1 MTLASNH
8 APSTPAARPKK
19 RLFYLD
25 FIRAL
30 SVLIIILT
38 HFNNPYLANNGYLI
52 TNLPFGIYV
61 GGLGVSVFLI
71 ISSAGLTIS
80 YKRPINL
87 KRYFKKR
94 FLNIYPMFWIAWIVA
109 FVFLRFIYGT
119 QSFGSGPI
127 ESFPLTILGFDGLA
141 ALFGMRTMFIV
152 GEWFLGFIIVY
163 YLIFPLLLWAIDR
176 RPVISAF
183 VIVAINLG
191 SLYVL
196 TRYQHT
202 YEPSAMI
209 PVRLIEL
216 AFGIYFVK
224 YIKRVAWYWAIP
236 AVFVL
241 LVGAAFPDLQENLTT
256 AVVGPA
262 FFVLLAIIG
271 QKLDTKLVRIPVSLI
286 SKYSYAVFLTH
297 HIIILCAFMT
307 VNIPALSQQN
317 RWILFLGLNV
327 VIFVTSVVLYHVND
341 YVIKGF
347 SAIFRKMTP
356 RSRVASGDGLQ
367 ATASNNEVRSET
379 VMSSSVEKTFADEG
393 SVTQSELRPD
403 FADAEQRF
411 LWLDQQSLKPVVP
424 KSGFFSGIL
433 ASYRELWNHRGLLSL
448 FAKRELKSR
457 YKDSTLGYLW
467 TLVRPLINL
476 LIYYFAIGKVLGAQR
491 AIPDF
496 AIYVFAGL
504 TAWGL
509 FAAIV
514 SGSTSSIL
522 ANAGIVKKV
531 FLPRELFPLTSTA
544 SALVDFVSQM
554 AILLLATSMI
564 RGINLRNFVIY
575 VPISMLVVVVWA
587 LAFGLILAALNVY
600 MRDIQYLVEVA
611 IMIGFWLTP
620 SVYSF
625 AMILDWASPII
636 TKLYLLNPPALAVM
650 GFQKGTWA
658 AGEVA
663 IWPTELFDRLAIML
677 IVGVVVLFVAQR
689 IFAVLQRN
697 FAQEM

>member
-1 MTLASNH
+1 MTLTSNH
-8 APSTPAARPKK
+8 ATGMPAARPKK
-19 RLFYLD
+19 RIFYLD

-30 SVLIIILT
+30 SVLIIVLT
-38 HFNNPYLANNGYLI
+38 HFNNPFLANNGYLL
-52 TNLPFGIYV
+52 TNTPFGIYV

-109 FVFLRFIYGT
+109 FVFFRFIYGT
-119 QSFGSGPI
+119 QSIGHGPI
-127 ESFPLTILGFDGLA
+127 ETLPLTILGFDGLA

-152 GEWFLGFIIVY
+152 GEWFLGFIIIY

-176 RPVISAF
+176 RPAISALA
-183 VIVAINLG
+183 IIAINVG
-191 SLYVL
+191 SLYAL
-196 TRYQHT
+196 THYQHT
-202 YEPSAMI
+202 FEPSAMI

-216 AFGIYFVK
+216 AFGIYFAKYVK
-224 YIKRVAWYWAIP
+224 HVAWYWSIP
-236 AVFVL
+236 TVFIL

-256 AVVGPA
+256 AIVGPA

-271 QKLDTKLVRIPVSLI
+271 QQLDNRFVRLPVSLI

-297 HIIILCAFMT
+297 HVIILCAFMT
-307 VNIPALSQQN
+307 VNVPALSQLYK
-317 RWILFLGLNV
+317 WVLFIGLNL
-327 VIFVTSVVLYHVND
+327 VIFVVSVVLFHVND
-341 YVIKGF
+341 YVVKGF
-347 SAIFRKMTP
+347 SAVFKKLKP
-356 RSRVASGDGLQ
+356 SRDAAVPARETVASDD
-367 ATASNNEVRSET
+367 VRSGANAAPA
-379 VMSSSVEKTFADEG
+379 SSVANSEGNEADM
-393 SVTQSELRPD
+393 RPD
-403 FADAEQRF
+403 FANAQERF
-411 LWLDQQSLKPVVP
+411 EWLDQQNLKPVVP
-424 KSGFFSGIL
+424 KAGFFTGTI
-433 ASYRELWNHRGLLSL
+433 ASYREIWNHRGLLSL

-554 AILLLATSMI
+554 AILLLAATII
-564 RGINLRNFVIY
+564 RDINLRNFVIY
-575 VPISMLVVVVWA
+575 VPISLLVVVVWA

-625 AMILDWASPII
+625 AMIADWASPII
-636 TKLYLLNPPALAVM
+636 TKLYLLNPATIAVM

-658 AGEVA
+658 AGEAA
-663 IWPTELFDRLAIML
+663 IWPSELFDRLAIML
-677 IVGVVVLFVAQR
+677 IVGIVVLFIAQR

>member
-1 MTLASNH
+1 MT
-8 APSTPAARPKK
+8 APTSTTQNSLVKRPRK

-30 SVLIIILT
+30 SVLLIVLT
-38 HFNNPYLANNGYLI
+38 HFNNPYLANDGYLL

-80 YKRPINL
+80 YKRPIDL

-109 FVFLRFIYGT
+109 FVSLRYIYGSQT
-119 QSFGSGPI
+119 FGQGPI

-141 ALFGMRTMFIV
+141 ALFGFHTMFIV
-152 GEWFLGFIIVY
+152 GEWFLGFIVIY
-163 YLIFPLLLWAIDR
+163 YMIFPILLWAIDR
-176 RPVISAF
+176 RPVASG
-183 VIVAINLG
+183 VCIVAINAV
-191 SLYVL
+191 SLYAL
-196 TRYQHT
+196 THFQHT

-209 PVRLIEL
+209 PVRLVEL
-216 AFGIYFVK
+216 SFGIYFVK
-224 YIKRVAWYWAIP
+224 YVKHVAWYWSIP
-236 AVFVL
+236 TVFIL
-241 LVGAAFPDLQENLTT
+241 LVGAAFPNLQENVMTSII
-256 AVVGPA
+256 GPA
-262 FFVLLAIIG
+262 FFVLLVIIG
-271 QKLDTKLVRIPVSLI
+271 QKVESKLIKIPVNWI
-286 SKYSYAVFLTH
+286 SKYSYAIFLTH
-297 HIIILCAFMT
+297 HIIILCVFMT
-307 VNIPALSQQN
+307 VNVMALSLLQ
-317 RWILFLGLNV
+317 RWGIFIALNL
-327 VIFVTSVVLYHVND
+327 VIFVVSFALFQVND
-341 YVIKGF
+341 LVVSGCSALIKKISGQGNSVSKNSVEV
-347 SAIFRKMTP
+347 SASAAVP
-356 RSRVASGDGLQ
+356 
-367 ATASNNEVRSET
+367 ET
-379 VMSSSVEKTFADEG
+379 ELNKSSSTANIGADE
-393 SVTQSELRPD
+393 RPD
-403 FADAEQRF
+403 FSDKEDRF
-411 LWLDQQSLKPVVP
+411 TWLQTQPLKPVVP
-424 KSGFFSGIL
+424 TVGFFKGAI
-433 ASYRELWNHRGLLSL
+433 ASYREIWNHRGLLSL

-509 FAAIV
+509 FASIV

-531 FLPRELFPLTSTA
+531 YLPRELFPLTSTA
-544 SALVDFVSQM
+544 SALVDFVSQLG
-554 AILLLATSMI
+554 ILILASVLI
-564 RGINLRNFVIY
+564 RDINLQNFVIY
-575 VPISMLVVVVWA
+575 VPISLVVVVVWG
-587 LAFGLILAALNVY
+587 LAMGLILAALNVY

-625 AMILDWASPII
+625 AMIMDWAPPFV
-636 TKLYLLNPPALAVM
+636 TNLYLLNPTTIAVM
-650 GFQKGTWA
+650 GFQRGTWV
-658 AGEVA
+658 AGEGA
-663 IWPTELFDRLAIML
+663 LWPSELFDRLAIML
-677 IVGVVVLFVAQR
+677 IVGLVVLYVAQR
-689 IFAVLQRN
+689 IFALLQKN